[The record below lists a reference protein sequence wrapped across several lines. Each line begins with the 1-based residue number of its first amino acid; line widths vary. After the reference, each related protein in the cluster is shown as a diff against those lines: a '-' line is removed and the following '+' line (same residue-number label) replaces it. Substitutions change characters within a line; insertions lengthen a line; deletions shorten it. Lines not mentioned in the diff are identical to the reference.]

1 MRKVF
6 LFVLIPKKR
15 PSPVAA
21 TESKVRVRR
30 LLWIMC
36 QARCTTVYLI
46 VLPHGFLYHTFL
58 YRRSSHLANLPGTYS
73 SAVTAELSIG
83 DKKKMSRFIFG
94 VQESLKGFL
103 TRFMLLHCYQMFIF
117 KQFSCV
123 ILNGVKPRNNTIKLH
138 KKNLW
143 AFLHTKKSLTFLPAS
158 ELEVKVCCLLWVI
171 SKAWNIKFSLNVYS
185 RRFFNNSVL
194 CKDP

>member
-21 TESKVRVRR
+21 TESKVRVCR

-83 DKKKMSRFIFG
+83 DKKKNVKIYFWGSGKLKRFSYTLYAT
-94 VQESLKGFL
+94 SL
-103 TRFMLLHCYQMFIF
+103 
-117 KQFSCV
+117 
-123 ILNGVKPRNNTIKLH
+123 
-138 KKNLW
+138 
-143 AFLHTKKSLTFLPAS
+143 LP
-158 ELEVKVCCLLWVI
+158 
-171 SKAWNIKFSLNVYS
+171 NVYIQTV
-185 RRFFNNSVL
+185 FL
-194 CKDP
+194 CYPEWRKAKKQYH